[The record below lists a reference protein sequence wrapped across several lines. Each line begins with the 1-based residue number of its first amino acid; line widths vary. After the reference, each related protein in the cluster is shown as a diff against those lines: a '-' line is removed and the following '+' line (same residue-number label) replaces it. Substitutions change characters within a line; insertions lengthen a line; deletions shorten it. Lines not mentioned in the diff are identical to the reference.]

1 MQVENVSIYVNKS
14 LEVDSPLVVSSDV
27 STTADPDPIYVLKFC
42 DEIKGSTLFL

>member
-1 MQVENVSIYVNKS
+1 MQVENISIYVSKS
-14 LEVDSPLVVSSDV
+14 LDVDSLLIFSSDV